1 MKHRMILAVL
11 AVVAAVSIGAG
22 VAVAAD
28 DDKPKRSTFVEAV
41 AAKLGVSPEK
51 LQEAIKAVAT
61 ERAAERTAKI
71 NAKIDEAVEAGKL
84 TPEQAAKKKELLQ
97 RMTERLQNAKGFG
110 LGKLGKKGFGKF
122 GKRGKAG
129 VAKIGTRSALA
140 DALGIDPEKI
150 REGLKSGKTFAQIAQ
165 ENGKTAADVKAA
177 LEKTVDDKIAKI
189 TEKKKLTDEQVA
201 KYREKLDQWI
211 DKVVDKLFAAP
222 AKTS

>member
-28 DDKPKRSTFVEAV
+28 DEKPKRSTFVEAV
-41 AAKLGVSPEK
+41 AAKLGVPPEK
-51 LQEAIKAVAT
+51 LQEAIKAVVT
-61 ERAAERTAKI
+61 ERAAARTERA
-71 NAKIDEAVEAGKL
+71 NAKIDEAVKAGKL
-84 TPEQAAKKKELLQ
+84 TAEQAAKLK
-97 RMTERLQNAKGFG
+97 ERLAQFGQRIQSGKGF
-110 LGKLGKKGFGKF
+110 GFGKF
-122 GKRGKAG
+122 GKVGKRAKGAKAG
-129 VAKIGTRSALA
+129 SAAKIGTRSALA

-165 ENGKTAADVKAA
+165 ESGKTAADVKAA
-177 LEKTVDDKIAKI
+177 LKKTVDDKIAKI